1 VDTYV
6 LEENET
12 ASVFRVSPAL
22 ISQPKGD
29 KPEEKISIF
38 AGMETLH
45 LVTYKIENM

>member
-12 ASVFRVSPAL
+12 ASVFRVPSAH

-29 KPEEKISIF
+29 KPEEKNLNF
-38 AGMETLH
+38 LLEWKPYTL
-45 LVTYKIENM
+45 